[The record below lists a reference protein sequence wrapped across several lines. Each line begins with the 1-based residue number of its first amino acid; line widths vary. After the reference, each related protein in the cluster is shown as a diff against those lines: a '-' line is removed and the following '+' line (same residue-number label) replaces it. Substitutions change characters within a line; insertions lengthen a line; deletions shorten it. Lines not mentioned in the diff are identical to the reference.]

1 MSKNIKM
8 EFPKDTRLS
17 VWMDHFMF
25 IVVYN
30 WAVWRKRA
38 DSNLPPFFRHGFVT
52 VVPWETL
59 AGEQAGESVLP
70 RSKI

>member
-1 MSKNIKM
+1 MRYHKK
-8 EFPKDTRLS
+8 
-17 VWMDHFMF
+17 
-25 IVVYN
+25 
-30 WAVWRKRA
+30 AVWRKRA

>member
-1 MSKNIKM
+1 MNFLGFVRFFTM
-8 EFPKDTRLS
+8 
-17 VWMDHFMF
+17 
-25 IVVYN
+25 
-30 WAVWRKRA
+30 AVARKRA

>member
-1 MSKNIKM
+1 MKM
-8 EFPKDTRLS
+8 FGRL
-17 VWMDHFMF
+17 FGF
-25 IVVYN
+25 LIPCCTTVYN
-30 WAVWRKRA
+30 FKAVWRKRA

>member
-1 MSKNIKM
+1 MSTLLI
-8 EFPKDTRLS
+8 FDCS
-17 VWMDHFMF
+17 VNGVHLQ
-25 IVVYN
+25 
-30 WAVWRKRA
+30 AVWRKRA

>member
-1 MSKNIKM
+1 MLISIFSNKKIQI
-8 EFPKDTRLS
+8 DTLWLLR
-17 VWMDHFMF
+17 
-25 IVVYN
+25 
-30 WAVWRKRA
+30 AVARKRA